1 VGATSLNYM
10 ENIEQQAGQAILE
23 TGIPFSLKVTEK
35 LVVFKKFLWFKYGRH
50 TEIKE
55 TTEHYTI
62 TPLKYGTLIYVSE
75 IACEVPNFNE
85 KETLLKI
92 ALENPAVYSQICRAI
107 AIGVLNDKFLIKEKT
122 DELTEKLIW
131 HLDPSEGLNLWM
143 GIVSKMQVDAFFF
156 TINLIKGKNILETRD
171 TGAENQ
177 SGELLEQLSKST
189 I

>member
-1 VGATSLNYM
+1 M
-10 ENIEQQAGQAILE
+10 ENIEQQAGQAVLE

-35 LVVFKKFLWFKYGRH
+35 VTKEVFKTFLWFKYGRH
-50 TEIKE
+50 TVTEIIEK
-55 TTEHYTI
+55 TEHYSI

-92 ALENPAVYSQICRAI
+92 ALENPVVYKKICRAI
-107 AIGVLNDKFLIKEKT
+107 ATGVLNDKFRIKEET
-122 DELTEKLIW
+122 DALTEKLLW
-131 HLDPSEGLNLWM
+131 HLDPNEGLNLWM

-156 TINLIKGKNILETRD
+156 TINLIKGKNILTTTD
-171 TGAENQ
+171 TGAVNPF
-177 SGELLEQLSKST
+177 GELSDQQSKST